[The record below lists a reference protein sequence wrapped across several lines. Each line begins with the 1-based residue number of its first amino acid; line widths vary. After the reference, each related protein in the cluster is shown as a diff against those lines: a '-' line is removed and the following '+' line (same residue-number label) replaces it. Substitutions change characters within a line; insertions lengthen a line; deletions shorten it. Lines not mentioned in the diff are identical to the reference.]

1 MVAYENGSHGRQ
13 MRPPPTFGNHWTSKR
28 GLKGLLWLLLS
39 LGLLE
44 RALVLRW
51 SLVNDCVCASIAHD
65 FSIDLFGKHM
75 LTKSYQKYRRN
86 RRTDAFLGIKG

>member
-1 MVAYENGSHGRQ
+1 MVVVVV
-13 MRPPPTFGNHWTSKR
+13 
-28 GLKGLLWLLLS
+28 GLF
-39 LGLLE
+39 E
-44 RALVLRW
+44 RALLLKW
-51 SLVNDCVCASIAHD
+51 SLVNDCVCASVAHD

>member
-1 MVAYENGSHGRQ
+1 MG
-13 MRPPPTFGNHWTSKR
+13 FGNQWFSKR
-28 GLKGLLWLLLS
+28 GLKGTVVV
-39 LGLLE
+39 
-44 RALVLRW
+44 LVVR
-51 SLVNDCVCASIAHD
+51 SLVNDCVCASVAHD

>member
-1 MVAYENGSHGRQ
+1 MGRQ
-13 MRPPPTFGNHWTSKR
+13 VCNHWTSKR
-28 GLKGLLWLLLS
+28 GLKGLLLWLLLS

-51 SLVNDCVCASIAHD
+51 SLVNDCVCASVAHD

>member
-1 MVAYENGSHGRQ
+1 M
-13 MRPPPTFGNHWTSKR
+13 
-28 GLKGLLWLLLS
+28 LWLLLS

-51 SLVNDCVCASIAHD
+51 SLVNDCVCASVAHD

-86 RRTDAFLGIKG
+86 RRTDAFLGIKGREANIVWLGTMVLQKIKGTGG